1 MTNLF
6 LDCEFNGFVGELI
19 SMGIVS
25 EGTDEFYE
33 VLELRLDPWYHPWVK
48 QNVLPILN
56 KEPVDQFVF
65 QTKLHDFLSK
75 FSEVHIIVDWPD
87 DIKYFCQSLI
97 TGPGTMISIP
107 RKMTFEIDR
116 TLSSDSSAILHN
128 ALEDAKAIRNSWERK
143 Q

>member
-6 LDCEFNGFVGELI
+6 LDCEFNGFGGELI

-33 VLELRLDPWYHPWVK
+33 VLELSGDTWYHPWVK
-48 QNVLPILN
+48 QNVLPFLN
-56 KEPVDQFVF
+56 KESVDKFLF
-65 QTKLHDFLSK
+65 QTKLQNFLYN
-75 FSEVHIIVDWPD
+75 FSEAHIIVDWPD

-116 TLSSDSSAILHN
+116 TLSNDSSTILHN